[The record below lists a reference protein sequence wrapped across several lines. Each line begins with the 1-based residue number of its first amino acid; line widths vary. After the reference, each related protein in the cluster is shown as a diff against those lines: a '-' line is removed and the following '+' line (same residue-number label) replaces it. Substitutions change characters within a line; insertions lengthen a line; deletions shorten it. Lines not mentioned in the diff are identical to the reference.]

1 MFFKKKQ
8 EKRSYDK
15 ENQKPVIRS
24 SICTGEKAAGFQD
37 IHTGKFTEIMLIRT
51 PATWR
56 SFGASTAS
64 TSARFLPNTENRADP
79 KWDLLCALYHGT

>member
-24 SICTGEKAAGFQD
+24 SICTGGKAAGFQD

-51 PATWR
+51 PGDLEEFR
-56 SFGASTAS
+56 RLYGIDEREISTQ
-64 TSARFLPNTENRADP
+64 
-79 KWDLLCALYHGT
+79 Y

>member
-24 SICTGEKAAGFQD
+24 SICIGEKAAGFQD

-51 PATWR
+51 PGDLEEFR
-56 SFGASTAS
+56 RLYGIDEREISTQ
-64 TSARFLPNTENRADP
+64 
-79 KWDLLCALYHGT
+79 Y